1 MNDSFGYDITNDG
14 QTEHEPERT
23 DGPVPKRSS
32 TGTRMTGHR
41 FDTAI
46 IGGGVAGMSTA
57 ARLQANGRSTV
68 VLEHHDHVGG
78 CAGYYRQDGFAFDVG
93 ATTLVDFEPGGVG
106 GQFLEEVGFDPPP
119 IDIQDAYQL
128 QLPDRTVTL
137 YHDQEKWRR
146 ERRETFGDDAA
157 HRRFYRFLDRLSET
171 LWELTRGDVKLPIQ
185 RPRDLLRNAKAVGLG
200 NVGLVRY
207 LRWTMADALRHFD
220 VYDDVPL
227 RTAIAMLVEDTVH
240 ATLEEAPLPNAILGT
255 TIRRAGLGRA
265 EGGMYGFW
273 TALEA
278 QYAGLGGTVETD
290 HTVTEVTGRRGG
302 FRIETDRGGFR
313 AAQVVSAVPI
323 NITRALAPTIVGERL
338 DEHVAMLRDHE
349 GGAVVVFLG
358 VPEAE
363 VADRDITHHQILRSY
378 DEPLGGGNNMFVSV
392 SAPGDT
398 TSAPEGY
405 RAVILSTH
413 CEIDPWQGLD
423 DDTYE
428 RRKQPVGERL
438 LAGARTVYPDLA
450 TNPAVYEVGTPVS
463 YEAFTN
469 RPRGAIG
476 GYRQTLAN
484 TNQRAV
490 PQDIGVDGFYLA
502 GDTTWPGLGT
512 VACLKGSEIAA
523 QHVLK
528 R

>member
-1 MNDSFGYDITNDG
+1 MDEPVSTN
-14 QTEHEPERT
+14 P
-23 DGPVPKRSS
+23 S
-32 TGTRMTGHR
+32 TGTQMTGHR

-57 ARLQANGRSTV
+57 ARLQANGLSTV
-68 VLEHHDHVGG
+68 VLEHHAHIGG

-93 ATTLVDFEPGGVG
+93 ATTLVDFKPGGVG
-106 GQFLEEVGFDPPP
+106 GQLFEEIGFDPPP

-128 QLPDRTVTL
+128 WLPDRTVTL
-137 YHDQEKWRR
+137 YHDQEKWWR
-146 ERRETFGDDAA
+146 ERRETFGDDTV

-171 LWELTRGDVKLPIQ
+171 LWELTRANVKLPMQ
-185 RPRDLLRNAKAVGLG
+185 HPRDLLRNAKAVGLG
-200 NVGLVRY
+200 NLGLIRY

-220 VYDDVPL
+220 VYEDVPL

-240 ATLEEAPLPNAILGT
+240 STIEEAPLLNAILGMD
-255 TIRRAGLGRA
+255 IRRAGLGRA

-273 TALEA
+273 TTFEDH
-278 QYAGLGGTVETD
+278 YTELGGTIKTN
-290 HTVTEVTGRRGG
+290 HIVTEVTGSEGAFTLEADCGRYQ
-302 FRIETDRGGFR
+302 

-323 NITRALAPTIVGERL
+323 NLTKELAPTIVGDRL
-338 DEHVAMLRDHE
+338 DHHIAMLREHE
-349 GGAVVVFLG
+349 GGAIVVFLG

-363 VADRDITHHQILRSY
+363 VADWNITHHQILRAY
-378 DEPLGGGNNMFVSV
+378 DEPLGDSNNMFVSV

-413 CEIDPWQGLD
+413 CEIEPWQNLD
-423 DDTYE
+423 DAYE
-428 RRKQPVGERL
+428 RRKQAAGERL
-438 LAGARTVYPDLA
+438 VAGARTVYPDLA
-450 TNPAVYEVGTPVS
+450 TNPAVYEVGTPVT

-469 RPRGAIG
+469 RTRGAIG

-490 PQDIGVDGFYLA
+490 PQDIGVDGFYLV

-523 QHVLK
+523 RHVLN